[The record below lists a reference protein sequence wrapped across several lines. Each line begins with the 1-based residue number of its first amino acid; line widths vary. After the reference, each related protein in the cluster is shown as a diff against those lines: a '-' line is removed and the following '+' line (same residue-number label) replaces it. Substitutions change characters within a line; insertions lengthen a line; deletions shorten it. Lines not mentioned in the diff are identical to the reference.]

1 MDDLSRATGFSVADI
16 GGYFGN
22 AGVEPPPA
30 PVYTPPPA
38 PVSEP
43 VVDYYAQ
50 QFEPDRFEP
59 VYTPPPV
66 VSEPAGIASL
76 PAATPSAVDKLTQQ
90 ILAQGTTDQWKGEGK
105 GSAQKNAE
113 DMAKILADTGITDI
127 SQFGKVT
134 KTVDAAVIPQTQSTV
149 VGYDNEGNQIVD
161 TKILGYT
168 DQNGK
173 SIDPSLVRTE
183 TVYTGGDSGNTET
196 VYIAPVGKQEAFG
209 NKTTGQAVADT
220 YGERQI
226 GNAFGGTYSGEG
238 NTGYRVQFDDKGN
251 PIFYTTQASSSNI
264 ADLAPIL
271 AIASFIPA
279 LAPFAQA
286 LNAAIAID
294 RGDILGGIAS
304 LAGVAGMSQVS
315 TGLKVVNAL
324 EKGEI
329 DLALMW
335 GPVAGFENKTQHQ
348 SRWQVLP
355 ISGESLGGQVAIAVS
370 KEKPQLKDQINKAL
384 EELKP
389 EIQQLTLKYG
399 FPTQAPL
406 LLNSAKSKT
415 TYLANA
421 PAAKAGKPG
430 FTKVANKP
438 APTEWVVADATAP
451 YDLAE
456 VRSNFNNKC
465 SHCHA
470 PNGASPVQERD
481 LRKLKVR
488 YGDDWKKVT
497 YDTITKGRIE
507 YGMPVWGGILPEH
520 EIQDILRFLDEQVV
534 KK

>member
-1 MDDLSRATGFSVADI
+1 MSKSFNSALRTRLSMAALAVSALAAPMVSADTLRVCSDPDNLPFSKSEGPDKGLYIELAEMVGQRLGSPVEYVWWLSFNQRRALRNTMEGCDA
-16 GGYFGN
+16 YF
-22 AGVEPPPA
+22 A
-30 PVYTPPPA
+30 
-38 PVSEP
+38 
-43 VVDYYAQ
+43 
-50 QFEPDRFEP
+50 
-59 VYTPPPV
+59 
-66 VSEPAGIASL
+66 L
-76 PAATPSAVDKLTQQ
+76 PADAEYRVRGLDKSTAFLNLSYALVAPKGQSFSGLTDLKGKRVGVLFGSPPQ
-90 ILAQGTTDQWKGEGK
+90 IL
-105 GSAQKNAE
+105 
-113 DMAKILADTGITDI
+113 L
-127 SQFGKVT
+127 
-134 KTVDAAVIPQTQSTV
+134 
-149 VGYDNEGNQIVD
+149 
-161 TKILGYT
+161 
-168 DQNGK
+168 
-173 SIDPSLVRTE
+173 
-183 TVYTGGDSGNTET
+183 
-196 VYIAPVGKQEAFG
+196 
-209 NKTTGQAVADT
+209 
-220 YGERQI
+220 
-226 GNAFGGTYSGEG
+226 
-238 NTGYRVQFDDKGN
+238 
-251 PIFYTTQASSSNI
+251 ASSGDGYS
-264 ADLAPIL
+264 
-271 AIASFIPA
+271 STTYRSHEQV
-279 LAPFAQA
+279 FA
-286 LNAAIAID
+286 
-294 RGDILGGIAS
+294 
-304 LAGVAGMSQVS
+304 
-315 TGLKVVNAL
+315 AL

-406 LLNSAKSKT
+406 LLNSAKSKP

-421 PAAKAGKPG
+421 PAAKAAKPG

>member
-1 MDDLSRATGFSVADI
+1 MSKSFNSALRTRLSMAALAVSALAAPMVSADTLRVCSDPDNLPFSKSEGPDKGLYIELAEKVGQRLGSPVEYVWWLSFNQRRALRNTMEGCDA
-16 GGYFGN
+16 YF
-22 AGVEPPPA
+22 A
-30 PVYTPPPA
+30 
-38 PVSEP
+38 
-43 VVDYYAQ
+43 
-50 QFEPDRFEP
+50 
-59 VYTPPPV
+59 
-66 VSEPAGIASL
+66 L
-76 PAATPSAVDKLTQQ
+76 PADAEYRVRGLDKSTAFLNLSYALVAPKGQSFSGLTDLKGKRVGVLFGSPPQ
-90 ILAQGTTDQWKGEGK
+90 IL
-105 GSAQKNAE
+105 
-113 DMAKILADTGITDI
+113 L
-127 SQFGKVT
+127 
-134 KTVDAAVIPQTQSTV
+134 
-149 VGYDNEGNQIVD
+149 
-161 TKILGYT
+161 
-168 DQNGK
+168 
-173 SIDPSLVRTE
+173 
-183 TVYTGGDSGNTET
+183 
-196 VYIAPVGKQEAFG
+196 
-209 NKTTGQAVADT
+209 
-220 YGERQI
+220 
-226 GNAFGGTYSGEG
+226 
-238 NTGYRVQFDDKGN
+238 
-251 PIFYTTQASSSNI
+251 ASSGDGYS
-264 ADLAPIL
+264 
-271 AIASFIPA
+271 STTFRSHEQV
-279 LAPFAQA
+279 FA
-286 LNAAIAID
+286 
-294 RGDILGGIAS
+294 
-304 LAGVAGMSQVS
+304 
-315 TGLKVVNAL
+315 AL

-406 LLNSAKSKT
+406 LLNSAKSKP

-421 PAAKAGKPG
+421 PAAKAAKPG

>member
-1 MDDLSRATGFSVADI
+1 MSKSFNSALRTRLSMAALAVSALAAPMVSADTLRVCSDPDNLPFSKSEGPDKGLYIELAEKVGQRLGSPVEYVWWLSFNQRRALRNTMEGCDA
-16 GGYFGN
+16 YF
-22 AGVEPPPA
+22 A
-30 PVYTPPPA
+30 
-38 PVSEP
+38 
-43 VVDYYAQ
+43 
-50 QFEPDRFEP
+50 
-59 VYTPPPV
+59 
-66 VSEPAGIASL
+66 L
-76 PAATPSAVDKLTQQ
+76 PADAEYRVRGLDKSTAFLNLSYALVAPKGQSFTGLTDLKGKRVGVLFGSPPQ
-90 ILAQGTTDQWKGEGK
+90 IL
-105 GSAQKNAE
+105 
-113 DMAKILADTGITDI
+113 L
-127 SQFGKVT
+127 
-134 KTVDAAVIPQTQSTV
+134 
-149 VGYDNEGNQIVD
+149 
-161 TKILGYT
+161 
-168 DQNGK
+168 
-173 SIDPSLVRTE
+173 
-183 TVYTGGDSGNTET
+183 
-196 VYIAPVGKQEAFG
+196 
-209 NKTTGQAVADT
+209 
-220 YGERQI
+220 
-226 GNAFGGTYSGEG
+226 
-238 NTGYRVQFDDKGN
+238 
-251 PIFYTTQASSSNI
+251 ASSGDGYS
-264 ADLAPIL
+264 
-271 AIASFIPA
+271 STTYRSHEQV
-279 LAPFAQA
+279 FA
-286 LNAAIAID
+286 
-294 RGDILGGIAS
+294 
-304 LAGVAGMSQVS
+304 
-315 TGLKVVNAL
+315 AL

-406 LLNSAKSKT
+406 LLNSAKSKP

-430 FTKVANKP
+430 FIKVANKP

>member
-1 MDDLSRATGFSVADI
+1 MSKSFNSALRTRLSMAALAVSALAAPMVSADTLRVCSDPDNLPFSKSEGPDKGLYIELAEKVGQRLGSPVEYVWWLSFNQRRALRNTMEGCDA
-16 GGYFGN
+16 YF
-22 AGVEPPPA
+22 A
-30 PVYTPPPA
+30 
-38 PVSEP
+38 
-43 VVDYYAQ
+43 
-50 QFEPDRFEP
+50 
-59 VYTPPPV
+59 
-66 VSEPAGIASL
+66 L
-76 PAATPSAVDKLTQQ
+76 PADAEYRVRGLDKSTAFLNLSYALVAPKGQSFSGLTDLKGKRVGVLFGSPPQ
-90 ILAQGTTDQWKGEGK
+90 IL
-105 GSAQKNAE
+105 
-113 DMAKILADTGITDI
+113 L
-127 SQFGKVT
+127 
-134 KTVDAAVIPQTQSTV
+134 
-149 VGYDNEGNQIVD
+149 
-161 TKILGYT
+161 
-168 DQNGK
+168 
-173 SIDPSLVRTE
+173 
-183 TVYTGGDSGNTET
+183 
-196 VYIAPVGKQEAFG
+196 
-209 NKTTGQAVADT
+209 
-220 YGERQI
+220 
-226 GNAFGGTYSGEG
+226 
-238 NTGYRVQFDDKGN
+238 
-251 PIFYTTQASSSNI
+251 ASSGDGYS
-264 ADLAPIL
+264 
-271 AIASFIPA
+271 STTYRSHEQV
-279 LAPFAQA
+279 FA
-286 LNAAIAID
+286 
-294 RGDILGGIAS
+294 
-304 LAGVAGMSQVS
+304 
-315 TGLKVVNAL
+315 AL

-384 EELKP
+384 DELKP

-399 FPTQAPL
+399 FHTQAPL
-406 LLNSAKSKT
+406 LLNSAKSKP

-430 FTKVANKP
+430 FIKVANKP